1 MRVYITRHGETL
13 WNQEGKMQGWKNS
26 KLSLKGIENAKKLG
40 QHLKDIQFDAVYC
53 SSLGRARETAL
64 HIIGEQT
71 LEITYCDDLK
81 EMNFGKWEGM
91 KHTDVDLLY
100 AEQRNNYWN
109 KPENYESIEG
119 ENFSD
124 LLARAELFIE
134 KLKQLKDVE
143 NLLIVSHAIYIK
155 ALYSVIKEY
164 TVNEFWNPPFIKD
177 TSLTILS
184 IKESEIKIELEAD
197 TSHLFL

>member
-1 MRVYITRHGETL
+1 MKVYITRHGETL

-26 KLSLKGIENAKKLG
+26 NLSLKGIENAKKLG
-40 QHLKDIQFDAVYC
+40 QHLKDIRFDAVYC
-53 SSLGRARETAL
+53 SSLGRAQETAA
-64 HIIGEQT
+64 HIIGDKP
-71 LEITYCDDLK
+71 LVITYCDDLK

-91 KHTDVDLLY
+91 RHTDIDLLY
-100 AEQRNNYWN
+100 AEQRNNFWN
-109 KPENYESIEG
+109 NPLHYKSIEG

-124 LLARAELFIE
+124 LLARAEIFIE

-143 NLLIVSHAIYIK
+143 NVLIVSHAIYIK
-155 ALYSVIKEY
+155 ALYSVIKGY

-177 TSLTILS
+177 TSLTILNIQDS
-184 IKESEIKIELEAD
+184 KIEIELEAD